1 MGNDCCCFAETGLN
15 NIKEDKAVKTNE
27 KNDHSEEIIEHKETN
42 APKPTF
48 ENNEK
53 NDYLE
58 EIIEHKE
65 TNAPKPTFENNE
77 KNDYSE
83 ETTEHKETNAP
94 KPTFE
99 NNEKNQKE
107 THPDPPEDF
116 TSTNRDK
123 NGVNTNNPEKVNN
136 IDNGGEFPSTEK
148 REMDTQTPHKE
159 NLNNNNNLIKNN
171 NNNFINNNFNN
182 FNNNNWM
189 NNINNN
195 FNNNYLMNNNNNNNK
210 NNNNN
215 FIVFNRPKPI
225 SLYSKPTLIGLENIG
240 STCFMNSILQCLS
253 QTKDLT
259 NYFLDEQHRDEINN
273 NNIALENKNELQLTP
288 AYLQLLI
295 NLWDK
300 NEGIKCYNPRNFMN
314 IVEQMD
320 PEFKLGQAGDSKDFI
335 IFLLGQFH
343 IELKKSLINNYS
355 ENNSDDQ
362 VNQCD
367 QKETLSSFF
376 KDFQKQTS
384 IISDIFFGI
393 EEITTICLNCQNNF
407 ESQGKNWP
415 ILYNYQTFNTLIFD
429 LDAVRK
435 MRSPNIWPK
444 TNEVSLEDCFDYNQ
458 RTIYHT
464 GNSRRYCKICQQL
477 CDSLYTSKIYSCPNV
492 LVLVL
497 YRGKNNMF
505 NVKLN
510 FEETINITKYES
522 LKEGQ
527 VIYNLVGVVTHIGE
541 SGPNAHFIAFCKSP
555 INHKWYKYND
565 AFVDPVK
572 NVKKDIIDFGNPYIL
587 FYQKVND

>member
-1 MGNDCCCFAETGLN
+1 MGNDCCCFAETGFN
-15 NIKEDKAVKTNE
+15 NIKENKVVKINE
-27 KNDHSEEIIEHKETN
+27 KNDYLEEIIEYKETN

-53 NDYLE
+53 NKK
-58 EIIEHKE
+58 EI
-65 TNAPKPTFENNE
+65 
-77 KNDYSE
+77 
-83 ETTEHKETNAP
+83 
-94 KPTFE
+94 
-99 NNEKNQKE
+99 
-107 THPDPPEDF
+107 HPDPPEDF
-116 TSTNRDK
+116 TFTNRDK
-123 NGVNTNNPEKVNN
+123 NGVNTNNPEKANN

-171 NNNFINNNFNN
+171 NNI
-182 FNNNNWM
+182 FNNNNLM

-195 FNNNYLMNNNNNNNK
+195 FNNNNLMNNNNNNK

-215 FIVFNRPKPI
+215 FIKFNRPKPI
-225 SLYSKPTLIGLENIG
+225 SFYSKPTLIGLQNIG
-240 STCFMNSILQCLS
+240 ATCFMNSILQCLS

-259 NYFLDEQHRDEINN
+259 NYFLDQQHWDEINN
-273 NNIALENKNELQLTP
+273 NNIALRDKNELQLTP

-300 NEGIKCYNPRNFMN
+300 NNQIKYYEPRNFMN
-314 IVEQMD
+314 IVEKME
-320 PEFKLGQAGDSKDFI
+320 PLFKLGQAGDSKDFI
-335 IFLLGQFH
+335 IFLLDQFH
-343 IELKKSLINNYS
+343 NELKKSLINNNS
-355 ENNSDDQ
+355 ENNSDQ
-362 VNQCD
+362 VNQYD

-393 EEITTICLNCQNNF
+393 EETTSICLYCQNNF
-407 ESQGKNWP
+407 ESQGKNLP
-415 ILYNYQTFNTLIFD
+415 ILYNYQIFNVLIFD
-429 LDAVRK
+429 LNDVRK
-435 MRSPNIWPK
+435 MRNPNIWPN

-458 RTIYHT
+458 RTVCYT
-464 GNSRRYCKICQQL
+464 GNNRLYCKICHQNW
-477 CDSLYTSKIYSCPNV
+477 DTNYTSKIYSCPNV

-497 YRGKNNMF
+497 NRGKNNMF

-510 FEETINITKYES
+510 FEETINITKYVS

-527 VIYNLVGVVTHIGE
+527 VIYNLVGVVTHLGE

-555 INHKWYKYND
+555 INLKWYKYND
-565 AFVDPVK
+565 AFVNPVE

-587 FYQKVND
+587 FYKKVNG